1 MQAEG
6 TRLDDP
12 QALLVSNNPYATGQ
26 VLEAGRRS
34 RLDGGGGVLGL
45 LAVHVAGAAQ
55 AADFALRGERSDA
68 VTVLTPHE
76 VTQFSTA
83 AVSRAVRAAGS
94 RCGVGVAEGR

>member
-34 RLDGGGGVLGL
+34 RLDGGVLGL

-55 AADFALRGERSDA
+55 AADFALRGERWDA